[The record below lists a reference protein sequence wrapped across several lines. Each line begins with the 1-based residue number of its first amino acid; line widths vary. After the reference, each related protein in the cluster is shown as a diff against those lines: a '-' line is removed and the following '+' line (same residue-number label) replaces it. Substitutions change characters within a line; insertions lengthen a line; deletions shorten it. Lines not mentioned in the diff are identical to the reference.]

1 MQPGRYA
8 PPCASTNVYEE
19 WVSMTLPDVPSEC
32 SVRTTSHT
40 FASAAG
46 ASSDGKV
53 SRKNGPKSNVQTT
66 SLRIFEPSDA
76 VSCVRDIL
84 FPLVLLIFLFLF
96 LQFHASPLSGSKAVT
111 LATGR
116 VHSCPAA
123 CTENGA
129 GKKAS
134 TITSPSRAKPVL
146 FISNLP
152 VCTSQR
158 KTRIPPL
165 FLKKS

>member
-53 SRKNGPKSNVQTT
+53 SRKNGPKSVSYTHLVCVAVKGHAAVQPVVHHVFCQLIKGGGAAAFVDIAAVRIRADEAARRDVYKRQAVASSMDGSSIFTGWKRRSSAWSFPMYLRL
-66 SLRIFEPSDA
+66 SLIH
-76 VSCVRDIL
+76 I
-84 FPLVLLIFLFLF
+84 
-96 LQFHASPLSGSKAVT
+96 
-111 LATGR
+111 
-116 VHSCPAA
+116 
-123 CTENGA
+123 
-129 GKKAS
+129 
-134 TITSPSRAKPVL
+134 
-146 FISNLP
+146 
-152 VCTSQR
+152 
-158 KTRIPPL
+158 
-165 FLKKS
+165 